1 MKLSIKIPLLA
12 VSFAF
17 LATLLTFSLMA
28 QRHYIVVSSL
38 LVEKIMIINSTY
50 ASDFNQEFGAK
61 NKTGSVRMKEK
72 LDFSFTRVFSYF
84 DEFPGIVYI
93 ALIDP
98 QLNVL
103 QFRLEGDSKSSLFL
117 YHGRG
122 GREGFFDKKKLE
134 ENAPRVWHSELSGL
148 VFKAP
153 DLIRLDIKEKYSFG
167 KAWRNFKEWASASSM
182 KRVGVIQVR
191 KPIYLLNQPDK
202 PFAFIEV
209 GISAEYLRN
218 YIFEDLRH
226 IALPILFLFFILVV
240 LAVIV
245 SSDIVRAI
253 GKLSRGAEELGA
265 ENFDHRIE
273 MKRKDELGRWA
284 EIFNTMSGK
293 LKAMITELKEKYAE
307 VKKLFKLATEDG
319 LTKTYVHRYLMDILE
334 NELKRS
340 SRNGGFTSFIMCDID
355 HFKKFN
361 DTYGHQ
367 TGDYV
372 LAKVAEVYLANVR
385 QNIDTV
391 GRYGG
396 EEFGIIL
403 PNTDKKGAVIAAEKV
418 RKAVES
424 AQYEF
429 GGNTFSVNISLGVS
443 TVKAGSTDKEQLVK
457 WADKALYHS
466 KENGRNKTSFFTGD
480 KNV

>member
-17 LATLLTFSLMA
+17 LATLLTFGLMA
-28 QRHYIVVSSL
+28 QRHYTVVRDL
-38 LVEKIMIINSTY
+38 LIEKITIINSTY
-50 ASDFNQEFGAK
+50 ASDFNQESVAK
-61 NKTGSVRMKEK
+61 NRMASVRMKDK

-84 DEFPGIVYI
+84 DKFPGIVYI

-98 QLNVL
+98 QWNVL
-103 QFRLEGDSKSSLFL
+103 QFRLEGEQNSPLFL

-122 GREGFFDKKKLE
+122 GRPGYFNKKKLE
-134 ENAPRVWHSELSGL
+134 ENVPKVWYSEFASL
-148 VFKAP
+148 VFYAP
-153 DLIRLDIKEKYSFG
+153 DMMRLDIREKHTL
-167 KAWRNFKEWASASSM
+167 KKVWKNLMEWISSPAV
-182 KRVGVIQVR
+182 KRVGIIQVR
-191 KPIYLLNQPDK
+191 KPVYLSGQPDK

-209 GISAEYLRN
+209 GISSEYLGQ
-218 YIFEDLRH
+218 YIIGDLEH
-226 IALPILFLFFILVV
+226 ISIPLLFLFLVLVV
-240 LAVIV
+240 LAIIV
-245 SSDIVRAI
+245 SLDIVRAI

-284 EIFNTMSGK
+284 QIFNAMSEK
-293 LKAMITELKEKYAE
+293 LKKTITELKEKYAE

-319 LTKTYVHRYLMDILE
+319 LTKTFVHRYLMDILE

-340 SRNGGFTSFIMCDID
+340 KRNGGFTSFIMCDID
-355 HFKKFN
+355 YFKKFN

-372 LAKVAEVYLANVR
+372 LAKVAEVYLENVR

-403 PNTDKKGAVIAAEKV
+403 PNTDKKGAVTAAEKI
-418 RKAVES
+418 RKAIES
-424 AQYEF
+424 VKYQF
-429 GGNTFSVNISLGVS
+429 SGNSFSVNISLGVS